1 MTSQPASLPTAPRLA
16 RLPTTLGALRGL
28 RAEARRL
35 RARLRAGLPSTST
48 GGEGVTVTEVADAA
62 LDLHRL
68 QAIDAALHAAV
79 VVKADGMAIVGSRVT
94 VRETDGARIVLTLVP
109 PGLAVP
115 GAGRISP
122 DSPLGEALLGRRA
135 GDCARVA
142 APAGAREI
150 VILEVR

>member
-1 MTSQPASLPTAPRLA
+1 MTSQLAFLPTAPRLA
-16 RLPTTLGALRGL
+16 RLPITVGALRRL

-35 RARLRAGLPSTST
+35 RARLQAGLPTVSA
-48 GGEGVTVTEVADAA
+48 GGELVPVTEVADAA

-68 QAIDAALHAAV
+68 HAIDAALDAAV
-79 VVKADGMAIVGSRVT
+79 VVEADGMAIVGSRLT
-94 VRETDGARIVLTLVP
+94 VLEADDTRVVLALVP

-135 GDCARVA
+135 GDRCRVS
-142 APAGAREI
+142 APAGTREI
-150 VILEVR
+150 VILEVH